1 MAIFMKNVWID
12 VQGTMCSPRPIG
24 KSLTPISPL
33 KRCMNESA
41 ASASSASNVLRVA
54 FLT

>member
-12 VQGTMCSPRPIG
+12 VQGTMCSPLPIG
-24 KSLTPISPL
+24 KSVTPMSPL

-41 ASASSASNVLRVA
+41 ASASSASSVLRVA
-54 FLT
+54 FFT